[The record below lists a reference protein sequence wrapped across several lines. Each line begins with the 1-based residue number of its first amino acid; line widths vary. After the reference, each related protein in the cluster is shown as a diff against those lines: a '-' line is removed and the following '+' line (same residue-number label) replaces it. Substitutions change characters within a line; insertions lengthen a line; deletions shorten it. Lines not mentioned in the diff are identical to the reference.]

1 LGGET
6 GLLTPPLGLNAY
18 VVSAQ
23 TGVPLRNIFR
33 GLLPF
38 IVTEMIVMLLL
49 AFPQI
54 TLFLPA
60 LMFG

>member
-1 LGGET
+1 MGGET

-18 VVSAQ
+18 VASAQ

-38 IVTEMIVMLLL
+38 IVMEMIVLLL
-49 AFPQI
+49 ALPQI
-54 TLFLPA
+54 TLFLSA